1 MEECKMILNPNER
14 QIELLRRF
22 KVLDK
27 RIIDR
32 QKRVVEVT
40 MKKPF
45 EIVQANNGLWNIVY
59 RNTVIGRL
67 QKTFDFTGWIA
78 WSTINSLSFLDT
90 STRST
95 SKNLAAAKLVAQ
107 INEDNMR

>member
-1 MEECKMILNPNER
+1 MIMNPNER
-14 QIELLRRF
+14 QVELLRRF

-27 RIIDR
+27 KVIDGH
-32 QKRVVEVT
+32 KRAIEIR
-40 MKKPF
+40 MNKPF
-45 EIVQANNGLWNIVY
+45 RIVQASNGLWNIVY

-95 SKNLAAAKLVAQ
+95 SKHLAANKLVAQ
-107 INEDNMR
+107 INKDNMR